1 MTRSRAR
8 TGYGVRTVVRLD
20 SRIALEAILLN
31 RYARVPKTRREEWLR
46 RLLVQGFLSE
56 CSAVRS
62 VQERPQRSGQKAFG
76 DWLAQASKGR
86 PDAKSPPGPRHAP
99 APRSEGKPFAALRQ
113 VIGGAAL

>member
-1 MTRSRAR
+1 MTKSRAR

-20 SRIALEAILLN
+20 SRIALEAILMN
-31 RYARVPKTRREEWLR
+31 RYARVPQALREEWLR

-62 VQERPQRSGQKAFG
+62 VQERPARSGQKAFG

-86 PDAKSPPGPRHAP
+86 TDAKSPPTQCHAP
-99 APRSEGKPFAALRQ
+99 APRSGGKPFAALRQ
-113 VIGGAAL
+113 VIGGVAP